1 MLDFTNQVVLV
12 TGAGSA
18 KGMGR
23 VIAQTFGKQGAKVV
37 ICDINQAGCDANVEE
52 MKKMGIDATGY
63 AANLTDPEAVKEL
76 VNTIVDKYGRIDV
89 LVNNAGISQKVTVAD
104 MTLDDIKRIFNVNMF
119 GLFLITQ
126 AVCEVMKKQNY
137 GRIVHLSSVSGKR
150 GGGIFGGAHYS
161 ASKAA
166 VLGFSKNLAREVSS
180 YGITTNCVCPG
191 LINTEI
197 WKSLPKEQM
206 LLSMESQWDVLES
219 HRKLL
224 TQSYFSLLRKL
235 PILLVK
241 RSTLTVDLT
250 WIKSDTESSTQVY
263 YVQNNPPNASSQCIE
278 EPAI

>member
-37 ICDINQAGCDANVEE
+37 ICDINQAGCAANVEE
-52 MKKMGIDATGY
+52 MTKMGIDATGY

-76 VNTIVDKYGRIDV
+76 VNTIVDKSGRIDV

-137 GRIVHLSSVSGKR
+137 GSIVHLSSVSGKR

-166 VLGFSKNLAREVSS
+166 VLGFSKNLAREVSA

-197 WKSLPKEQM
+197 WKSLPKEQADAVIDGIPM
-206 LLSMESQWDVLES
+206 GRPGEPQEVADAIVFLASKEASYITGEEIDINGGS
-219 HRKLL
+219 HM
-224 TQSYFSLLRKL
+224 
-235 PILLVK
+235 
-241 RSTLTVDLT
+241 D
-250 WIKSDTESSTQVY
+250 
-263 YVQNNPPNASSQCIE
+263 
-278 EPAI
+278 

>member
-104 MTLDDIKRIFNVNMF
+104 VNMF

-197 WKSLPKEQM
+197 WKSLPKEQADAVIDGIPM
-206 LLSMESQWDVLES
+206 GRPGEPQEVADAIVFLASKEASYITGEEIDINGGS
-219 HRKLL
+219 HM
-224 TQSYFSLLRKL
+224 
-235 PILLVK
+235 
-241 RSTLTVDLT
+241 D
-250 WIKSDTESSTQVY
+250 
-263 YVQNNPPNASSQCIE
+263 
-278 EPAI
+278 

>member
-137 GRIVHLSSVSGKR
+137 GRVVHLSSVSGKR

-197 WKSLPKEQM
+197 WKSLPKEQADAVIDGIPM
-206 LLSMESQWDVLES
+206 GRPGEPQEVADAIVFLASKEASYITGEEIDINGGS
-219 HRKLL
+219 HM
-224 TQSYFSLLRKL
+224 
-235 PILLVK
+235 
-241 RSTLTVDLT
+241 D
-250 WIKSDTESSTQVY
+250 
-263 YVQNNPPNASSQCIE
+263 
-278 EPAI
+278 